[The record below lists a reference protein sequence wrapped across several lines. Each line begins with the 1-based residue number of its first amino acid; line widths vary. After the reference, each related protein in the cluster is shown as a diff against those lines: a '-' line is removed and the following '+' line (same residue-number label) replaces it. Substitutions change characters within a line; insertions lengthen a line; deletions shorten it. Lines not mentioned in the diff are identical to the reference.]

1 MSKKTTHSAAKPA
14 AAPAVPMQK
23 PSRRLPAWTVYAAG
37 FAALYVFCT
46 FTYGEVFAQIASQNY
61 VTTDAEAMYYVR
73 RLPLAWIY
81 WPCRFLLLAFL
92 NKWVGGG
99 IMALMLTL
107 AAWLIDRLP
116 LRLCHR
122 WRTTLTGIGFLP
134 VIALLAWMVYRGY
147 NLYFRCEI
155 STFLVWT
162 VALLAAAAV
171 IAVVAWL
178 LPRRKSGAAPAP
190 HRLASIPVCAL
201 LAAVA
206 YAGLTWQAMVPGE
219 NVRITCAMQNHMA
232 EGEWQE
238 MADLARSAHQP
249 TRSIAAFYAIALVQ
263 QNQLLEHIFDIP
275 FNYPELKLD
284 HVGGDDEGINYIA
297 TANLFAG
304 IINSAYR
311 SSMENLVMHGPRVN
325 TYKRMAICAI
335 FNDEQALAR
344 RYLHLIGLMPFQHD
358 FVERFEPFVGHVD
371 QMVKDPVFANI
382 HSLYPQDPMFEQ
394 NCRHPL
400 FLGYNAML
408 QRGSDA
414 SLVTST
420 ATIMYSKSL
429 DNFLIRANVLQQKQS
444 LPLSVQQAILIASMR
459 RPGLLDKF
467 PQVRDN
473 EMLKSQ
479 FKSFSNDVAPLV
491 APPGSDTETK
501 KEAYRKMAEELRDD
515 WLGTYY
521 YYYYCGNINQTVS
534 RNESHGVN

>member
-1 MSKKTTHSAAKPA
+1 MSKKTSHPATKPA
-14 AAPAVPMQK
+14 TPTAASVQTPP
-23 PSRRLPAWTVYAAG
+23 RRLPAWVVYATG
-37 FAALYVFCT
+37 FTALFAFCT
-46 FTYGEVFAQIASQNY
+46 FTYGEVFSQIASQNY
-61 VTTDAEAMYYVR
+61 VTTDSEAMYYVR

-81 WPCRFLLLAFL
+81 WPCRFLLLVFL
-92 NKWVGGG
+92 NKWTGGCF
-99 IMALMLTL
+99 MALILTL
-107 AAWLIDRLP
+107 SAWLFDRLP
-116 LRLCHR
+116 LRLCPR
-122 WRTTLTGIGFLP
+122 GKAALYGMGFLP
-134 VIALLAWMVYRGY
+134 VIALLSWMVFRGY
-147 NLYFRCEI
+147 NLWFRCEI

-162 VALLAAAAV
+162 VALLAASAIVATVALLLPGRKCDKNAPSCRLAAV
-171 IAVVAWL
+171 PL
-178 LPRRKSGAAPAP
+178 
-190 HRLASIPVCAL
+190 CAL
-201 LAAVA
+201 LAIAA

-219 NVRITCAMQNHMA
+219 NVRITCAMQNRLA
-232 EGEWQE
+232 KGEWDE
-238 MADLARSAHQP
+238 MAKLARSAHQP

-304 IINSAYR
+304 ITNSAYR

-325 TYKRMAICAI
+325 VYKRMAICAI
-335 FNDEQALAR
+335 LNDEQALAR
-344 RYLHLIGLMPFQHD
+344 RYLHLVGLMPFQQD
-358 FVERFEPFVGHVD
+358 FVKHFEPFVGHVD

-382 HSLYPQDPMFEQ
+382 HHLYPQDPMFEQ
-394 NCRHPL
+394 NCRHPI

-408 QRGSDA
+408 KRGSDA
-414 SLVTST
+414 SLVTSI

-491 APPGSDTETK
+491 APPGSDMETK
-501 KEAYRKMAEELRDD
+501 KEAYRKMAEVLRDD

-534 RNESHGVN
+534 KNESHGVN